1 MTPSTPSTRR
11 PLHVLAA
18 LLVVG
23 LALLPLAACGK
34 KPTPGS
40 PSAAGDAGIPAAS
53 RPALPARSGGLA
65 AMPVFA
71 ASGTPLKVVQT
82 QPNDGAE
89 GVSVGKDEAR
99 IVVQFNHPV
108 VPLVAVEEQAGL
120 PTPAAIEPRVAG
132 EGSWLNTATWIF
144 TPSEDLAPATRY
156 TVKVAAGLGDALGGS
171 LDGDVQFGFS
181 TSAVMVVETYPE
193 ERMVDVGPSGPITV
207 TFSTAMDHRSAEA
220 AFSLRTPDENGPA
233 AEGAFRWV
241 DRHMVFTPAAQ
252 LERGQAYVATVA
264 AGARAASGVS
274 ATESDFGWRFT
285 VAPLPKL
292 IGSSP
297 GPGDEDSTFFR
308 DHNAMELRFNTPMDT
323 KGVTVTV
330 QPTITR
336 QTQYWDEED
345 RLLRIDGGWLAS
357 RAYTVTV
364 RSSSRSR
371 WGDELGQDA
380 TRGFSIAPIASAV
393 YLKTTG
399 PFGVYNAYTP
409 QVAYL
414 DAVNTADTV
423 IDLSR
428 VSRQTL
434 LDMTVADSRWEQRD
448 RYQPASEDL
457 LRQWT
462 VDTSAPLDS
471 FRRVSTTL
479 STEAGGLLA
488 PGAYLLR
495 LPKRTEKQATFLL
508 VSRVNLTLKRSA
520 GEVLVWATDLRSGE
534 PVAGLPITVHG
545 LPARA
550 EGEDYDSRRQLLEL
564 ASGSTDADGVFRSPL
579 ASQVDPWEPVM
590 AVSEQEGR
598 VVAAASS
605 EWSDGID
612 PYAFNFG
619 FDPGRRPYVAAAY
632 TDRPVYRSGQ
642 TVFFRGVLRADD
654 DAVYRLP
661 ELKTVHVTVRDPQ
674 RDTMMETD
682 LPLSA
687 FGTVNGQ
694 VDLSPA
700 ARLGGYEI
708 ELAVASKG
716 GSTPPQ
722 EGRESVAS
730 ASFRVAA
737 YRKPEYQ
744 VEVSTDKPAY
754 RQGETI
760 RATASASYYFGGPVA
775 GAPATWRLIRDD
787 FFFSPRDLEGSW
799 DFIDQ
804 DLTEDR
810 YNDAQG
816 EVSASGEGQT
826 DAEGHFSF
834 ELPADV
840 SEQPLSQVFTVEA
853 EITDPSHQ
861 VVAVRGSAVVHKSEL
876 YLGLQ
881 PKTYVGKAG
890 EPVGFNLVAL
900 NPESHPVAGRKVDLA
915 FYQRSWYS
923 VEEKREDGEFYWTSH
938 YTDTLVAK
946 SQVTTDAQGRA
957 SADFRP
963 KTGGV
968 HRLVATAK
976 DAAGNEARSATYAW
990 ITGGEGYINWRQENN
1005 DRIELV
1011 ADKKAYAPGETAEI
1025 LVPAPFAGAQ
1035 ALVTIERGGIRD
1047 LRRVTLAGNSETIR
1061 VPIRSD
1067 YAPNVYVSVVLVK
1080 GVAKDSPVP
1089 QLRLGYTNLAVSTK
1103 EKELDIQVRPDK
1115 AGATYGPRQKVH
1127 YAIEVK
1133 DHAGKP
1139 AEAELSVA
1147 LVDKALLALVDDP
1160 STPLVDAFYGQRM
1173 LGVGTAASLT
1183 ESADRR
1189 NQQLPSEKKGGG
1201 GGLTESG
1208 TVRRLFRDTAYW
1220 NAAVVTGKDG
1230 RASVDVDLPDN
1241 LTTWSLSARGV
1252 TGASTQV
1259 GVGRNEITSTMA
1271 VLVRPVLPRFL
1282 VVGDTAQLETVVNNR
1297 TDKEVRVK
1305 VAATAKGLQLADLEP
1320 QSLVV
1325 PAGGAAKV
1333 VWQATVPREGLQPS
1347 DAPDALGAATV
1358 RMAAEGDGYSD
1369 AAEVAL
1375 PVYAFSAPQVVA
1387 TSGRLAADQ
1396 AEVTEQIKL
1405 PAAVDATQGE
1415 LQVDLSPSLA
1425 AAMVDSLAWLK
1436 AYPYDCSE
1444 QTTSKIL
1451 PNVATYL
1458 ALQRLDL
1465 AGGRLDQLRDDL
1477 EMVLPLQLQRLYALQ
1492 NADGGWG
1499 WWSGDSRPWLTAYAL
1514 HGLLLAREAGFAVGD
1529 DAVERAKAFLLSD
1542 LDRPLDAR
1550 SPSDPNQRAYSL
1562 FVLAQTDAVPVSRVL
1577 TLYDRREQMSLFGR
1591 AFLALA
1597 LDRVGGTA
1605 EAERV
1610 KGLVADLGGAARV
1623 SATGTRWTEDPPD
1636 RRGMGSD
1643 ARTTAVAILA
1653 LSRLDPNNV
1662 NLPGAI
1668 RWLMAER
1675 KEGHWDTTQE
1685 TAWAVLG
1692 LTEAMDVTGELEAA
1706 YRYTVTL
1713 NQAALG
1719 QGSVTAQ
1726 SLDQSVTLRA
1736 PAADLKA
1743 GQTNPLTI
1751 RREGAGLV
1759 YYDAHLRL
1767 YTPADKA
1774 PPVARGIV
1782 IGRQYFKA
1790 DPKTLKPGGEAVD
1803 SFAIGDVAQVKL
1815 TVVCDEPR
1823 DYVAVEDP
1831 IPAGFEIIDTSLKT
1845 ASAAAQGPQME
1856 EVREDGKDASE
1867 LPWWE
1872 RSWWSWWVDSQLL
1885 DHKAVF
1891 FATELPAGTYELTY
1905 LIRAQLAG
1913 NYLVGGARAEEM
1925 YFPEVFGRSSGG
1937 VVTVAGE

>member
-1 MTPSTPSTRR
+1 MTSSTRR
-11 PLHVLAA
+11 PIHLFAA
-18 LLVVG
+18 ILVVG

-34 KPTPGS
+34 KPTPA
-40 PSAAGDAGIPAAS
+40 PPAAAGDASITAAS
-53 RPALPARSGGLA
+53 RPALPARRGGLA

-71 ASGTPLKVVQT
+71 AAGTPLKVVQT

-89 GVSVGKDEAR
+89 GVATSKDDAR

-120 PTPAAIEPRVAG
+120 PTPAAIEPPVAG
-132 EGSWLNTATWIF
+132 EGSWLNTSTWIF
-144 TPSEDLAPATRY
+144 TPKEDLAPAARY
-156 TVKVAAGLGDALGGS
+156 SVKVAAGLGDALGGALEQAAEFS
-171 LDGDVQFGFS
+171 FS
-181 TSAVMVVETYPE
+181 TGSVAVAETYPE
-193 ERMVDVGPSGPITV
+193 EQMVGVGPAEPITV
-207 TFSTAMDHRSAEA
+207 TFSTAMDHRSAED
-220 AFSLRTPDENGPA
+220 AFSLRPRDVDGPVA
-233 AEGAFRWV
+233 AGAFRWV
-241 DRHMVFTPAAQ
+241 DRHMVFTPATP
-252 LERGQAYVATVA
+252 LERGQQYIAQVA
-264 AGARAASGVS
+264 AGARAASS
-274 ATESDFGWRFT
+274 RAATESDASWRFS
-285 VAPLPKL
+285 VAPLPTL

-297 GPGDEDSTFFR
+297 GPGDKASTWFR

-330 QPTITR
+330 QPTITH
-336 QTQYWDEED
+336 QTQYWDDTD
-345 RLLRIDGGWLAS
+345 RTVRIDGGWLAS
-357 RAYTVTV
+357 QAYTVTV
-364 RSSSRSR
+364 KGSSRSR
-371 WGDELGQDA
+371 WGDELGQDV

-393 YLKTTG
+393 YLKSTG
-399 PFGVYNAYTP
+399 PFGVYNAYAP

-414 DAVNTADTV
+414 DAVNTKEVAV
-423 IDLSR
+423 SLSR
-428 VSRQTL
+428 VSKDTL
-434 LDMTVADSRWEQRD
+434 VNMTVSQSRWETREGFK
-448 RYQPASEDL
+448 PAQADL
-457 LRQWT
+457 LRDWT
-462 VDTSAPLDS
+462 VDTGAPLDA

-479 STEAGGLLA
+479 STEPGGLLA
-488 PGAYLLR
+488 PGMYLLR
-495 LPKRTEKQATFLL
+495 LPRPSDQQSTFLL

-520 GEVLVWATDLRSGE
+520 GEVLIWATDLRSGE
-534 PVAGLPITVHG
+534 PVAGLPIAVLG

-550 EGEDYDSRRQLLEL
+550 DGEDYDTSRKPTDL
-564 ASGSTDADGVFRSPL
+564 AAGRTDADGVFRSPL
-579 ASQVDPWEPVM
+579 SGKVDPWEPIL
-590 AVSEQEGR
+590 ALSEADGR

-605 EWSDGID
+605 EWSEGID

-619 FDPGRRPYVAAAY
+619 FDPSQRPIVAAAY

-642 TVFFRGVLRADD
+642 TVFYRGVLRADD
-654 DAVYRLP
+654 DAVYQLP

-674 RDTMMETD
+674 RETVLETD

-708 ELAVASKG
+708 ELAVAGKG
-716 GSTPPQ
+716 GSTPP
-722 EGRESVAS
+722 EENRETVAS

-744 VEVSTDKPAY
+744 VDVSTDKPAY
-754 RQGETI
+754 RQGETL
-760 RATASASYYFGGPVA
+760 RATASASYYFGGAVA

-787 FFFSPRDLEGSW
+787 YFFSPRDLEGSW

-826 DAEGHFSF
+826 DAQGHFSF

-861 VVAVRGSAVVHKSEL
+861 VVAVRGSAVVHKSDL

-881 PKTYVGKAG
+881 PKEYVGRAG
-890 EPVGFNLVAL
+890 EPVGFNVIAL

-946 SQVTTDAQGRA
+946 SQVTTDAEGRA
-957 SADFRP
+957 TADFSP

-976 DAAGNEARSATYAW
+976 DAAGNEARSATYTW

-1011 ADKKAYAPGETAEI
+1011 ADKKQYAPGETAEI

-1035 ALVTIERGGIRD
+1035 ALVTIERGTIRD
-1047 LRRVTLAGNSETIR
+1047 VRHVTLAGNSETIR

-1067 YAPNVYVSVVLVK
+1067 YTPNVYVSVVLVK
-1080 GVAKDSPVP
+1080 GVGPDSPLP
-1089 QLRLGYTNLAVSTK
+1089 QLRLGYTNLAVSTE
-1103 EKELDIQVRPDK
+1103 EKQLDIQVRPDK
-1115 AGATYGPRQKVH
+1115 ADAIYGPRQKVH
-1127 YAIEVK
+1127 YAFEVK
-1133 DHAGKP
+1133 DQAGKP

-1147 LVDKALLALVDDP
+1147 LVDKALLALADDP

-1189 NQQLPSEKKGGG
+1189 NQQLPAEKKGGG

-1230 RASVDVDLPDN
+1230 RATVDVDLPDN

-1259 GVGRNEITSTMA
+1259 GTAQDEITSTLA

-1282 VVGDTAQLETVVNNR
+1282 VVGDTVQLETVVNNR
-1297 TDKEVRVK
+1297 TGKDVQVK
-1305 VAATAKGLQLADLEP
+1305 VAATAKGLQLASVEP
-1320 QSLVV
+1320 QALTV
-1325 PAGGAAKV
+1325 PAAGAAKV
-1333 VWQATVPREGLQPS
+1333 VWQATVPREGLLPAS
-1347 DAPDALGAATV
+1347 APEALGAATV
-1358 RMAAEGDGYSD
+1358 RMAADGDGYSD
-1369 AAEVAL
+1369 AAEVTL
-1375 PVYAFSAPQVVA
+1375 PVYAFSAPQIVA
-1387 TSGRLAADQ
+1387 TAGRLAADQ
-1396 AEVTEQIKL
+1396 GEVTEQIKL

-1425 AAMVDSLAWLK
+1425 AAMVDSLTWLK

-1444 QTTSKIL
+1444 QTTSKFL
-1451 PNVATYL
+1451 PNVAAYL
-1458 ALQRLDL
+1458 ALKRLDL
-1465 AGGRLDQLRDDL
+1465 GGGRLDKLRGDL
-1477 EMVLPLQLQRLYALQ
+1477 EAVLQVQLQRLYTLQ

-1514 HGLLLAREAGFAVGD
+1514 HGLRLAREAGFAVSD
-1529 DAVERAKAFLLSD
+1529 DALERATSFLIND
-1542 LDRPLDAR
+1542 LDRSMDAK
-1550 SPSDPNQRAYSL
+1550 SPSDPNERAYTL
-1562 FVLAQTDAVPVSRVL
+1562 WVLAQADAVPVSRVL
-1577 TLYDRREQMSLFGR
+1577 THYDRRTQMSHFGR

-1597 LDRVGGTA
+1597 LDQAGGP
-1605 EAERV
+1605 EQAERV
-1610 KGLVADLGGAARV
+1610 RGLVADLGGAAQV
-1623 SATGTRWTEDPPD
+1623 SATGASWTDDRPD
-1636 RRGMGSD
+1636 RRTMSSD
-1643 ARTTAVAILA
+1643 TRTTAIAILA
-1653 LSRLDPNNV
+1653 LSRLDPGNV

-1675 KEGHWDTTQE
+1675 QEGHWDTTQE

-1692 LTEAMDVTGELEAA
+1692 LTEAMDATGELKAD

-1713 NQAALG
+1713 NQAELG
-1719 QGSVTAQ
+1719 KGSVTSQ

-1751 RREGAGLV
+1751 RREGQGLV

-1767 YTPADKA
+1767 YTPAEKA
-1774 PPVARGIV
+1774 EPVARGIV
-1782 IGRQYFKA
+1782 IGRQYLLA
-1790 DPKTLKPGGEAVD
+1790 DPATLKPGGKAVD
-1803 SFAIGDVAQVKL
+1803 SFKIGDVAQVRL
-1815 TVVCDEPR
+1815 TVICDEQR

-1845 ASAAAQGPQME
+1845 ASAAAQGAQME
-1856 EVREDGKDASE
+1856 EVREDGKDPAD

-1885 DHKAVF
+1885 DNKAVF

-1913 NYLVGGARAEEM
+1913 NYLVAPAKAEMM
-1925 YFPEVFGRSSGG
+1925 YLPEVFGRSAGG